1 MGRVTVKVKISNYID
16 HVAMSNGQMRPEDV
30 RQVEVEGMIDTGATL
45 CVLPESIVR
54 QLGLPI
60 DRTAPVVY
68 ADGRVGDVEV
78 AGGAYLEIKGRYAEV
93 ECLVEKDTDQV
104 LIGQVPLEVM
114 DWHVDLKERTL
125 KPRPGW
131 PDAPLLEVL

>member
-1 MGRVTVKVKISNYID
+1 MGRVIIKVKISNYGD
-16 HVAMSNGQMRPEDV
+16 QLAVSEGRKRLEEV
-30 RQVEVEGMIDTGATL
+30 RQVEVEGLVDTGATL
-45 CVLPESIVR
+45 VVLPEGIVR
-54 QLGLPI
+54 QLGLTI
-60 DRTAPVVY
+60 NRTAPVIY
-68 ADGRVGDVEV
+68 ADGRVGEIEV

-131 PDAPLLEVL
+131 PDAPLLEVF